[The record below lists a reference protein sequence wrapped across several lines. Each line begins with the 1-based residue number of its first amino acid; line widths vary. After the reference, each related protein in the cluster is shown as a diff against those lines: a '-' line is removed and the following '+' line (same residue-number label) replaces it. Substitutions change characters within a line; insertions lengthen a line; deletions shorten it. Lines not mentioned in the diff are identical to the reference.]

1 MIIFFPEVLSTAAG
15 EVLFLRLSFFFF
27 RSIFLDTVPL
37 KALRHGV
44 LAPGRCSRTQ
54 PPTLLQIYKSLFY
67 FRDGET
73 EAQGGKGTTPGPHAG
88 TVWQGQDPISGG
100 HIEAPSSSS
109 LVAGPA
115 WGRQNP
121 QGRVSNA
128 GAQGPP
134 PSAPLTQQLRD
145 GEREPGFHKLCRWMG
160 GSPRSIPLVYLPSCA
175 LRETQAGREQAA
187 PSEQVA
193 ELG

>member
-134 PSAPLTQQLRD
+134 PLSASDSAASRRGTGTWVSQALQVD
-145 GEREPGFHKLCRWMG
+145 GGKPEEHPF
-160 GSPRSIPLVYLPSCA
+160 SLPSQLC
-175 LRETQAGREQAA
+175 TQRNPGWEGASGT
-187 PSEQVA
+187 
-193 ELG
+193 